1 LRDLSGVRLA
11 AGDLVYLV
19 VRPVV
24 VALIL
29 LFLLFL
35 LRLLVRNNWLAVCL
49 FVLFLVSGA
58 YTGNWQVTV
67 MLGFEIGLFAMAMM
81 RYGLVTFAST
91 SFSAYTLITFP
102 VTLNPSVWY
111 AGIGLAPLFA
121 VLALAVFA
129 FYTSL
134 GGQKVF
140 QGGMLED

>member
-1 LRDLSGVRLA
+1 MRLA

-81 RYGLVTFAST
+81 RYGLMTFAST

-102 VTLNPSVWY
+102 VTLNFSVWY
-111 AGIGLAPLFA
+111 AGIGIAPLVT
-121 VLALAVFA
+121 VLALALFA

-140 QGGMLED
+140 QVSLLED